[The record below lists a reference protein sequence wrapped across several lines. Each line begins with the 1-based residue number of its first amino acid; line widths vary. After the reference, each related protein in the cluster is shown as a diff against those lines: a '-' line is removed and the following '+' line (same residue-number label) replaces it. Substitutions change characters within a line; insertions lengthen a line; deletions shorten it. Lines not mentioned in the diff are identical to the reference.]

1 MQTQRPSREDVTS
14 FPTPGVLPPEIRGV
28 PDASLDIPARLTQ
41 QAAELRELRAQTD
54 QLRADRDRLLAQ
66 QKQLAELLKSGN
78 PDKLIHDL
86 RNVLNELQLYKMLA
100 STDPATKV

>member
-1 MQTQRPSREDVTS
+1 MQTQRPTRADVPP
-14 FPTPGVLPPEIRGV
+14 FPTPRVLEPDRLGVF
-28 PDASLDIPARLTQ
+28 DASVDVPARLAH
-41 QAAELRELRAQTD
+41 QAAQLSELRAEAE

-66 QKQLAELLKSGN
+66 QRQVADLLKSAN

-100 STDPATKV
+100 DTKP